1 MAHQAA
7 SVKSQSA
14 AVVCAK
20 AWTRATN
27 EATTTPF
34 KTSESQ
40 RSPMIY
46 SKQMGQDQKT
56 NGAQIVANDACG
68 KPRREVTHGALDT
81 KSPGNAPCPR
91 DKAPTGS
98 DPRAAE
104 VTRTSPKA
112 LAP

>member
-14 AVVCAK
+14 AAVCAK
-20 AWTRATN
+20 AWTRATT

-46 SKQMGQDQKT
+46 IKQRGQDQKT
-56 NGAQIVANDACG
+56 NGAQIVA
-68 KPRREVTHGALDT
+68 KE
-81 KSPGNAPCPR
+81 
-91 DKAPTGS
+91 GS
-98 DPRAAE
+98 KLKLKR
-104 VTRTSPKA
+104 VK
-112 LAP
+112 